1 MRKLV
6 IGTALAAM
14 LVAIPAQARDDSV
27 YVELNHAIA
36 GTMKVNEMKLDVG
49 TTADAVQT
57 FHNRGWDVDGIVGYD
72 FGRFRIEGEVSWR
85 KAKAYSLNSV
95 VRIPSNTA
103 LSPTSPTG
111 SFATEFSEVSAGSLM
126 LNGLVDI
133 GNDDSIQVFA
143 GGGVGFAAVKGQ
155 YSINRLGPGWIDDTN
170 TAFAWQGLVG
180 VRYPVGNHVDLGLKY
195 RFFNASDVDWV
206 DTGGRAV
213 QTDLRTQ
220 SLMFTVG
227 YNF

>member
-1 MRKLV
+1 MRKLTIV
-6 IGTALAAM
+6 VALIAT
-14 LVAIPAQARDDSV
+14 LVAMPAQARDDAV
-27 YVELNHAIA
+27 YVELEHAIA
-36 GTMKVNEMKLDVG
+36 GTMKVNHLNIDVG
-49 TTADAVQT
+49 TTPDAAQA
-57 FHNRGWDVDGIVGYD
+57 FHNRGWDVGGIVGYD
-72 FGRFRIEGEVSWR
+72 FGRFRLEGEVSWR
-85 KAKAYSLNSV
+85 KAKVYALSSV

-111 SFATEFSEVSAGSLM
+111 TFATEFSEMSAGSLM

-133 GNDDSIQVFA
+133 GNDNSIQVYA

-155 YSINRLGPGWIDDTN
+155 YSINRLGPGWISDTN

-180 VRYPVGNHVDLGLKY
+180 VRYPVGNRVDLGLKY

-206 DTGGRAV
+206 DTGGRAI